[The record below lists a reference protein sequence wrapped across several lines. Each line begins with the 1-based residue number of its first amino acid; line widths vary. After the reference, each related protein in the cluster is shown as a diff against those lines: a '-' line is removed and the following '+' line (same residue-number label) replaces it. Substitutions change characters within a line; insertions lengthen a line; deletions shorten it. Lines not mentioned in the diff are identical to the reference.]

1 MAKQFRGLSLAL
13 LALVLSACATMSGD
27 ECVTSDW
34 SAVGFEDGA
43 RGYTTERFASHRKA
57 CAKHGVTADFR
68 AYREGR
74 DEGLVQ
80 FCQPSRG
87 YNLGVS
93 GASYNGVCDIA
104 LEEEFLDAYRVGH
117 QLYTL
122 QSNVESADSRISA
135 KRHELDLLEDDVRA
149 AEAAVI
155 AEDTTT
161 EDRVR
166 LLGDLKHYSERTGEL
181 EEEIEQLIY
190 DRARYANELENYQR
204 SVTAYGY

>member
-1 MAKQFRGLSLAL
+1 MGNKFRGLSIAL
-13 LALVLSACATMSGD
+13 LALAMSGCATMSSE
-27 ECVTSDW
+27 ECALSDW

-43 RGYTTERFASHRKA
+43 RGYTTERFSSHRKA

-68 AYREGR
+68 AYQEGR

-87 YNLGVS
+87 YNLGAS
-93 GASYNGVCDIA
+93 GGTYNGVCDIA

-122 QSNVESADSRISA
+122 RTNVETADSRILS
-135 KRHELDLLEDDVRA
+135 KRHEIDDIENEIRDK
-149 AEAAVI
+149 EAAVI

-161 EDRVR
+161 ENRV
-166 LLGDLKHYSERTGEL
+166 LYLADLKRLSERTGEL
-181 EEEIEQLIY
+181 DAEIEQLIY
-190 DRARYANELENYQR
+190 DRARYANELDNYQR
-204 SVTAYGY
+204 TVAAYGY